1 MLSPGPANLVSFA
14 FGARFGL
21 SRILPF
27 LLGVSIVYVFMAL
40 ALGAGTNHL
49 MGQYSGLTDFIRFFG
64 GAFIVYL
71 GIQLLRRKNRDISTK
86 APNIWNGIAIQLL
99 NPKYPPVVL
108 SVFAASPDQNAI
120 LTAGILTV
128 VGMAGL
134 MIYAATGAVIHRKV
148 NLERQLRTVDFVFG
162 VLLCLVGFWLMV
174 QPVGG

>member
-1 MLSPGPANLVSFA
+1 MPFRIEPSHH
-14 FGARFGL
+14 L
-21 SRILPF
+21 SRPLDYRAKEATTILP
-27 LLGVSIVYVFMAL
+27 
-40 ALGAGTNHL
+40 
-49 MGQYSGLTDFIRFFG
+49 
-64 GAFIVYL
+64 
-71 GIQLLRRKNRDISTK
+71 RDISTK

-134 MIYAATGAVIHRKV
+134 TIYAATGAVIHRKV

-174 QPVGG
+174 QPDGG